1 MTSIPRARSFDS
13 HHGLWPWA
21 RSGFRPTGG
30 RRGTTGSAR
39 GAPYLALLGGAVVLA
54 VAVRLVKPRGRAP
67 QPPPKPAPVATTPLI
82 AAPPAA
88 PPTAQ
93 PAAVPAEDMPG
104 LRQGQREQAAR
115 WTWSRDPF
123 TRGPAV
129 VGVAGLTLTGI
140 IWDRTSPLA
149 IINGEVLQP
158 GQEIEGYRLLQIQPD
173 RVWLSDGEQLFQ
185 LLLSP

>member
-1 MTSIPRARSFDS
+1 MSGAPRA
-13 HHGLWPWA
+13 G
-21 RSGFRPTGG
+21 
-30 RRGTTGSAR
+30 
-39 GAPYLALLGGAVVLA
+39 YLALLGGAVVLA
-54 VAVRLVKPRGRAP
+54 LAVRLMKPRGHAP
-67 QPPPKPAPVATTPLI
+67 GPPPKPPPAATTPLI

-88 PPTAQ
+88 PPAAQ
-93 PAAVPAEDMPG
+93 PATEAPTAAALPAAGAADAAPA
-104 LRQGQREQAAR
+104 LRQRQREQAAR

-140 IWDRTSPLA
+140 IWDQTSPLA
-149 IINGEVLQP
+149 IVNGEVLRP

-173 RVWLSDGEQLFQ
+173 RVWLSDGDQLFQ